1 MFIDNL
7 NQLPYTPP
15 SYFEEICRNKANYTK
30 LSDPNFYNCSVDPY
44 YDERLKLYKG
54 YYDKYQ
60 KMNNNNLSFDERK
73 QIMRKILHDGYNE
86 YEKQYG
92 HLPYAYFDTFRQKVY
107 KEVQKDL
114 ELNIKDC
121 RQTEHLQNFIDNF
134 KQTNYLIDPYY
145 SFITL
150 IDWITQELISD
161 KSLSD
166 SYVLCFIQYL
176 IDRGYIGFNQYRFY
190 LHTAILKRKRDNFM
204 IELLNKYKY
213 FEKSLQQEF
222 TFKNGLYRCLIKDL
236 GKFAIINNSYKII
249 KLFVEKC
256 NLNIKQDIP
265 PKLIKNLCS
274 DLKYQSA
281 NTNIINYL
289 YQLNIGC

>member
-1 MFIDNL
+1 
-7 NQLPYTPP
+7 
-15 SYFEEICRNKANYTK
+15 
-30 LSDPNFYNCSVDPY
+30 
-44 YDERLKLYKG
+44 
-54 YYDKYQ
+54 
-60 KMNNNNLSFDERK
+60 
-73 QIMRKILHDGYNE
+73 
-86 YEKQYG
+86 
-92 HLPYAYFDTFRQKVY
+92 
-107 KEVQKDL
+107 
-114 ELNIKDC
+114 
-121 RQTEHLQNFIDNF
+121 
-134 KQTNYLIDPYY
+134 
-145 SFITL
+145 
-150 IDWITQELISD
+150 
-161 KSLSD
+161 
-166 SYVLCFIQYL
+166 
-176 IDRGYIGFNQYRFY
+176 
-190 LHTAILKRKRDNFM
+190 M

>member
-15 SYFEEICRNKANYTK
+15 AYFEEICRNKSIHKNF
-30 LSDPNFYNCSVDPY
+30 SNPDFYNCSVDPY

-60 KMNNNNLSFDERK
+60 KMNNSNLSFQERK
-73 QIMRKILHDGYNE
+73 KIMRKILHDGYNE
-86 YEKQYG
+86 YETNYG
-92 HLPYAYFDTFRQKVY
+92 HLPYAYFDTFKQRVY

-121 RQTEHLQNFIDNF
+121 RQTQHLQIFIDNF
-134 KQTNYLIDPYY
+134 KKTNYLIDPFY

-150 IDWITQELISD
+150 IDWISQELIAN
-161 KSLSD
+161 KSLPD
-166 SYVLCFIQYL
+166 SYILCFIQYL

-190 LHTAILKRKRDNFM
+190 LHTAILKRKRDTF
-204 IELLNKYKY
+204 ILELLDKYKY
-213 FEKSLQQEF
+213 FENSLQQEF
-222 TFKNGLYRCLIKDL
+222 HFKDGLYKCIVKDL
-236 GKFAIINNSYKII
+236 GKFAIINNSYKIL

-256 NLNIKQDIP
+256 GLNIKEDIP

-274 DLKYQSA
+274 DLKYHST

-289 YQLNIGC
+289 NQLNIGC